1 MKQLYELFD
10 EFEMA
15 IINEDEAG
23 AIEILR
29 RGGYP
34 MKEVLRGTFHPGAI
48 FVFDEPVL
56 YNYAAMPAGMGYST
70 IHKELG
76 RAYLFIKDH
85 PDVSPNLTFQ
95 RKKELLI
102 QTLEALEPQEA
113 DIYMNMMLKRTDV
126 EGLTYEIAKKAFPEI
141 NLP

>member
-15 IINEDEAG
+15 IINEDENK

-29 RGGYP
+29 QGGFP
-34 MKEVLRGTFHPGAI
+34 MKEVLRGTFHPGAK
-48 FVFDEPVL
+48 FVFTEPVL
-56 YNYAAMPAGMGYST
+56 YNYVNTPAGMGYSS
-70 IHKELG
+70 IHKELARG
-76 RAYLFIKDH
+76 YLFIENH
-85 PDVSPNLTFQ
+85 PDVSPNLTTQ
-95 RKKELLI
+95 RKKEILI
-102 QTLEALEPQEA
+102 QILESLEPQEA
-113 DIYMNMMLKRTDV
+113 DIFMNMILKRTDV